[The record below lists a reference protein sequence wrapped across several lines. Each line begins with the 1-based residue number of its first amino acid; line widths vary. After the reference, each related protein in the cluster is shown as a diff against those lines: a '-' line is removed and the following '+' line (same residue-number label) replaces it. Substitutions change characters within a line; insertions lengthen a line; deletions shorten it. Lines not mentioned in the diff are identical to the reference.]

1 MTITE
6 EIESGEHMLRKSQG
20 LELCL
25 AHVRCCSRGGLAPS
39 GYTALSVDDRF
50 KVNTSNVN
58 APLVQVV
65 GASRAAADA
74 SNLSPAVDGPMKPA
88 EESDSSDSAEEDSDE
103 GLPGLAASS
112 KRKARR
118 RLMPCLAQCL

>member
-6 EIESGEHMLRKSQG
+6 EIESGEHMLRKNQG

-58 APLVQVV
+58 APPVQVV
-65 GASRAAADA
+65 GAS

-103 GLPGLAASS
+103 GLPELAASS
-112 KRKARR
+112 KKKARR
-118 RLMPCLAQCL
+118 RLMSCLAQCL